1 MTTTLMEWPEHLF
14 GLPRFEPYE
23 LRQQSNLLTTAMAS
37 GRSRSRRISRNVPTL
52 MTAEWT
58 IPNENRDS
66 FAGYI
71 EYALQG
77 GSVWF
82 KMRVKTGN
90 TLREHE
96 VKFETNPLE
105 SEKPEFNKTTF
116 KSTIRIR
123 QLHRSSDEQVVAAVL
138 APMTLDEFVEGAE
151 MNRYYTESWK

>member
-1 MTTTLMEWPEHLF
+1 MTMTLMVWPEHRF

-37 GRSRSRRISRNVPTL
+37 GRPRSRRISRNVPTL

-58 IPNENRDS
+58 IHNDDRDA

-77 GSVWF
+77 GAVWF
-82 KMRVKTGN
+82 TMRVKTGN

-105 SEKPEFNKTTF
+105 SEKPGINKTTF

-123 QLHRSSDEQVVAAVL
+123 KLHRSSDEEVVGAVL
-138 APMTLDEFVEGAE
+138 APMSLDEIVEGTE